1 MTTSPILSGV
11 GGFLG
16 VLISLFPIFLDVYNF
31 IEYVSIL
38 LIIGYDNVLIY
49 ADCDEIYIVEFSC

>member
-16 VLISLFPIFLDVYNF
+16 VLISLFPIFLDVSNF